1 MVKLKGK
8 IRKVGNSYGILLQKA
23 FFDQNILHEGQEAI
37 VVIDTQNLIYTL
49 WYSNTYNQNH
59 ILTGA

>member
-37 VVIDTQNLIYTL
+37 VVVDTQNLIYPL
-49 WYSNTYNQNH
+49 WYSNTH
-59 ILTGA
+59 IQKYSLASA